1 MIFFVGAR
9 RQGSTMI
16 WLVLMLTMLYAVVP
30 QWWSEWGFRIWVMAS
45 LGANV
50 VPGLLSRTRRRSAS
64 GWWAIGRRVVVGIL
78 WVSYQLAEKATS
90 SAISGL
96 TLCDSD
102 VSEDEKQVVA
112 LWAAFLLLYL
122 GGPDNLS
129 AYALEDNK
137 LSTRTFLEMCGNM
150 SGIVYAIYK
159 YTYGGGHSRF
169 MLAAS
174 VIISVVGAN
183 RYIERVYALSEAN
196 LDKMQE
202 DVSSPSPGSG
212 SNKKTQECHRC
223 RSADFRM
230 KQLGDRIKRKRQW
243 KLSDREAL
251 FLAQDLFPV
260 WRHAMVDSS
269 VIPGSKTQFA
279 GEQILRLEWTS
290 MCKVAEMELSLMYE
304 FLYTKAIVA
313 YSRPVWYYLIR
324 FLSPLCTA
332 AAALLFWLHR
342 QQEQGGQGI
351 RGSFVWI
358 TYILLLINFLLD
370 LAWLL
375 RALGSTWAYAY
386 METQAPAWLRHQVIC
401 PGRWRCLHRFVVR
414 VDPMRWLLRR
424 DPISYRTWSGTIGR
438 YNLLREATTTTS
450 TCCPEWLVPKEIRY
464 LSKLRPDVKCP
475 DPDVKGLLFQRVQ
488 IILQQAID
496 KKPED
501 KDYSKTSYVMDDI
514 RTKWGQKAFDLLRNP
529 DLTTSDPNR
538 NRVKLFEG
546 LGIHDD
552 VAPKFGKEFEEDV
565 LAWHIATCIILPYIR
580 KLHHVPEESKPHAT
594 AITVISD
601 YLMFLV
607 AVRRDMLPG
616 LVLHSLF
623 KITKKNLVFLWS
635 EYLKR
640 PEAVNNKEMLASVL
654 REENKDGNEKTS
666 IKIEGNKGTELLSDA
681 VALFRS
687 LMLAGDT
694 PADRAR
700 RDNAIK
706 SGQMARRTTPVP
718 VRDLLEFI
726 FNVWVDK
733 LVYAAIQ
740 CSRESHAKQLSAGGD
755 LTTVLWMIIQHAGLF
770 RMGELNPIYFD
781 IPSPRPEPGYAHPPE
796 PDYASGF
803 FSSLTE
809 LDSDG
814 SESDLDYDATGPD
827 RPWPLPPPP
836 PPAQP
841 VDEDTKEYNKPIK
854 YVTLY

>member
-1 MIFFVGAR
+1 
-9 RQGSTMI
+9 MI
-16 WLVLMLTMLYAVVP
+16 WLVLILTMISAVVP
-30 QWWSEWGFRIWVMAS
+30 KWWSEWGFRIWVMAS

-50 VPGLLSRTRRRSAS
+50 ALGLLSGTRRRSAS
-64 GWWAIGRRVVVGIL
+64 GWRAIGRMVVVWIL
-78 WVSYQLAEKATS
+78 WGSYQLAEKATT

-137 LSTRTFLEMCGNM
+137 LSKRTWLEMMGNI
-150 SGIVYAIYK
+150 SGVVYAIYK

-169 MLAAS
+169 LFAAS

-183 RYIERVYALSEAN
+183 RYIERAYALSVAN

-202 DVSSPSPGSG
+202 DASSPSPGS
-212 SNKKTQECHRC
+212 SSKKETEECHRC

-230 KQLGDRIKRKRQW
+230 RQLGDRIERKRQW

-269 VIPGSKTQFA
+269 VIPGSTSQLA
-279 GEQILRLEWTS
+279 GEQILWLEWRS
-290 MCKVAEMELSLMYE
+290 MCNVAEMELSLMYE
-304 FLYTKAIVA
+304 VLYTKAIVA
-313 YSRPVWYYLIR
+313 YSCPVWYYLVR

-358 TYILLLINFLLD
+358 TYALLLINFLLD

-450 TCCPEWLVPKEIRY
+450 TCCPEWLAGSQGDAAI
-464 LSKLRPDVKCP
+464 SKKKLE
-475 DPDVKGLLFQRVQ
+475 DP
-488 IILQQAID
+488 A
-496 KKPED
+496 
-501 KDYSKTSYVMDDI
+501 DYSKKNYIMDDI
-514 RTKWGQKAFDLLRNP
+514 RAKWGQKAFDLRNQY
-529 DLTTSDPNR
+529 DLKTSDPNR
-538 NRVKLFEG
+538 NRVELFPG
-546 LGIHDD
+546 VDDIHDD
-552 VAPKFGKEFEEDV
+552 EAPKFGKEFEEDV
-565 LAWHIATCIILPYIR
+565 LVWYIATCIVLQYIR
-580 KLHHVPEESKPHAT
+580 RHLQRRGDFGGPLSAARSKAHAT
-594 AITVISD
+594 AIEVMSD

-623 KITKKNLVFLWS
+623 KITKETLVCTWGHRDT
-635 EYLKR
+635 LKR
-640 PEAVNNKEMLASVL
+640 HGDNTKAVNNEEMLALLL
-654 REENKDGNEKTS
+654 RRAKRDGDEESS
-666 IKIEGNKGTELLSDA
+666 IKIEGSEGTELVWDA
-681 VALFRS
+681 VTLFRS
-687 LMLAGDT
+687 LMLASDT
-694 PADRAR
+694 PYDRAR
-700 RDNAIK
+700 RANAIN
-706 SGQMARRTTPVP
+706 SGQTARRRAPVP
-718 VRDLLEFI
+718 VPELLEFI

-755 LTTVLWMIIQHAGLF
+755 LTTVLWMVIQHAGLL
-770 RMGELNPIYFD
+770 RRRLRLRLRLRRKSLRRKSRSRLSLSLSLRLLLRLRLSRLRLRLGLGLSLMHLGLCLLGLCLSGLCLMRLGLCLSGLSLSQLRLRLRLLLNL
-781 IPSPRPEPGYAHPPE
+781 RK
-796 PDYASGF
+796 
-803 FSSLTE
+803 
-809 LDSDG
+809 
-814 SESDLDYDATGPD
+814 
-827 RPWPLPPPP
+827 
-836 PPAQP
+836 
-841 VDEDTKEYNKPIK
+841 TKILMMRILKNIISR
-854 YVTLY
+854 